1 MVYLVLEPSNG
12 QVQAEIEKDSAET
25 KDTVAK
31 IMAQMADMSKDPTK
45 SRRALRGAPRSTAE
59 ALCNLQGGAMIRT
72 TWSDFLVTFVKR
84 GLVT

>member
-45 SRRALRGAPRSTAE
+45 SRRAVRGAPMHSGSAVQPPR
-59 ALCNLQGGAMIRT
+59 
-72 TWSDFLVTFVKR
+72 WSNDKNYLVR
-84 GLVT
+84 LLSYIC